1 MSLGSVPAVSL
12 PPEVQ
17 DSQKSVSGTEERK
30 GREEGAITDGD
41 PKFVAWILTRA
52 SLDEIQALV
61 LMRGRI
67 NSA

>member
-1 MSLGSVPAVSL
+1 MGDL
-12 PPEVQ
+12 
-17 DSQKSVSGTEERK
+17 RR

-41 PKFVAWILTRA
+41 PKFVAWILTGA

>member
-1 MSLGSVPAVSL
+1 MSLGSVPKVSL
-12 PPEVQ
+12 PPEFQ
-17 DSQKSVSGTEERK
+17 DSHKSVSGTEEKR
-30 GREEGAITDGD
+30 GREEGARTDGD

-61 LMRGRI
+61 LMKGRI